1 MKIEE
6 LSTVL
11 ADHVKWLRGEG
22 GARADLS
29 GARLT
34 GANLSGARLTGANL
48 SGADLSGADLSGANL
63 YGANLNGA
71 NLTRANLY
79 GANLS
84 GADLTSADL
93 EGEILDKNPIFLTGL
108 RWPVLITEAYM
119 RIGCQRHTHE
129 AWAALDDDAISG
141 MDDDALEFWS
151 KRRDMLLAL
160 CHAHRGEK

>member
-29 GARLT
+29 GANLA
-34 GANLSGARLTGANL
+34 GANLSGARLA
-48 SGADLSGADLSGANL
+48 
-63 YGANLNGA
+63 GA
-71 NLTRANLY
+71 NLTCANLT
-79 GANLS
+79 G
-84 GADLTSADL
+84 ADL

-108 RWPVLITEAYM
+108 RWPVLVTAAYM
-119 RIGCQRHTHE
+119 RIGCQRHTPE
-129 AWAALDDDAISG
+129 AWAELDDDAISG

-151 KRRDMLLAL
+151 KHRDMLLAL

>member
-29 GARLT
+29 GARL
-34 GANLSGARLTGANL
+34 A
-48 SGADLSGADLSGANL
+48 
-63 YGANLNGA
+63 GANLNGA
-71 NLTRANLY
+71 RLT
-79 GANLS
+79 G
-84 GADLTSADL
+84 ADL

-108 RWPVLITEAYM
+108 RWPVLITAACM
-119 RIGCQRHTHE
+119 RIGCERHTHE
-129 AWAALDDDAISG
+129 AWAELDDDAISG
-141 MDDDALEFWS
+141 MEDDALAFWS
-151 KRRDMLLAL
+151 KHRDMLLAL

>member
-1 MKIEE
+1 MNQEKPI
-6 LSTVL
+6 TVL

-29 GARLT
+29 GASLT
-34 GANLSGARLTGANL
+34 GANLTRADLTCANLTGANL
-48 SGADLSGADLSGANL
+48 SGADLSGA
-63 YGANLNGA
+63 NLNC
-71 NLTRANLY
+71 ANLY

-84 GADLTSADL
+84 RADLSGADL

-108 RWPVLITEAYM
+108 RWPVLVTAAYM
-119 RIGCQRHTHE
+119 RIGCQRHTPE
-129 AWAALDDDAISG
+129 AWAELDVDAISG

-151 KRRDMLLAL
+151 KHRDILLAL

>member
-29 GARLT
+29 GADLY
-34 GANLSGARLTGANL
+34 GANLSGANLNGANL
-48 SGADLSGADLSGANL
+48 SGADL
-63 YGANLNGA
+63 
-71 NLTRANLY
+71 Y

-84 GADLTSADL
+84 GADL

-108 RWPVLITEAYM
+108 RWPVLVTAAYM

-141 MDDDALEFWS
+141 MDDDALEFWR
-151 KRRDMLLAL
+151 KHRDMLLAL

>member
-11 ADHVKWLRGEG
+11 ADHVKWLRGEV

-29 GARLT
+29 GADLT
-34 GANLSGARLTGANL
+34 CANL
-48 SGADLSGADLSGANL
+48 SGADLYGANLSGANL
-63 YGANLNGA
+63 SGANLNGADLYGA
-71 NLTRANLY
+71 NLTRANLN
-79 GANLS
+79 GADLTRANLS
-84 GADLTSADL
+84 GANL

-108 RWPVLITEAYM
+108 RWPVLVTAAYM
-119 RIGCQRHTHE
+119 RIGCQRHTPE
-129 AWAALDDDAISG
+129 AWAELDDDAIAG

-151 KRRDMLLAL
+151 KHRDMLLAL